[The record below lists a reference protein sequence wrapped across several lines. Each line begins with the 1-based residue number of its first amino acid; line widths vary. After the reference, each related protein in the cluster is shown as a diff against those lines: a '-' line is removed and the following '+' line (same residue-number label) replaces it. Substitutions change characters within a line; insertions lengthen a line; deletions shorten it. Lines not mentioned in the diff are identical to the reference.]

1 VAERRTAGDRIVLSG
16 MEFHAHHGAL
26 VEEERLGARFT
37 VDLEL
42 GLAMDLG
49 KEDRLAATVDYARL
63 YERVRELVTGS
74 RHRLIE
80 TLAAVIARAV
90 LAEEPLVST
99 VLVRV
104 HKPHAPLPGVV
115 RDVFVEVRRARER

>member
-1 VAERRTAGDRIVLSG
+1 VAERAAPGDRIVLSG
-16 MEFHAHHGAL
+16 MEFHAHHGTL

-42 GLAMDLG
+42 SLDIELG
-49 KEDRLAATVDYARL
+49 EEDRLAATVDYSRL
-63 YERVRELVTGS
+63 YQRVRELVTGS

-80 TLAAVIARAV
+80 TLAAIIARVV
-90 LAEEPLVST
+90 LAEEPLVGS

-115 RDVFVEVRRARER
+115 RDVFVEVHRARER

>member
-1 VAERRTAGDRIVLSG
+1 MPDGRARARDRIVLSG

-42 GLAMDLG
+42 ELELG
-49 KEDRLAATVDYARL
+49 EEDRLAATVDYARI
-63 YERVRELVTGS
+63 YARVRELVTGS

-80 TLAAVIARAV
+80 TLAAVIARVV
-90 LAEEPLVST
+90 LSDEPVVGS

-115 RDVFVEVRRARER
+115 RDVFVEVRREREG

>member
-1 VAERRTAGDRIVLSG
+1 MLAG

-26 VEEERLGARFT
+26 AEEARLGARFS

-42 GLAMDLG
+42 ELELG
-49 KEDRLAATVDYARL
+49 SEDRLDATVDYSRA
-63 YERVRELVTGS
+63 YETVRELVTGS

-80 TLAAVIARAV
+80 SLALAIAQRLLAQEENLLAVV
-90 LAEEPLVST
+90 
-99 VLVRV
+99 VRV

-115 RDVFVEVRRARER
+115 RDVFAEVRRERGE

>member
-1 VAERRTAGDRIVLSG
+1 MTHSSRPETDRIVLSG
-16 MEFHAHHGAL
+16 MEFHAHHGAFA
-26 VEEERLGARFT
+26 EEERLGARFT

-42 GLAMDLG
+42 GLALSEG
-49 KEDRLAATVDYARL
+49 DRLDETVDYSRVYA
-63 YERVRELVTGS
+63 RVRELVTGS

-80 TLAAVIARAV
+80 TLAARIARTV
-90 LAEEPLVST
+90 LTEEPLLSS

-115 RDVFVEVRRARER
+115 RDVYVEVLRERGT

>member
-1 VAERRTAGDRIVLSG
+1 MPDRIVLSG

-26 VEEERLGARFT
+26 AEEERLGARFT

-42 GLAMDLG
+42 GLELT
-49 KEDRLAATVDYARL
+49 EDDQLDSTVDYS
-63 YERVRELVTGS
+63 RVYDQVQRLVTGS

-80 TLAAVIARAV
+80 TLAGLIAGAV
-90 LAEEPLVST
+90 LAEEPLVQEI
-99 VLVRV
+99 VVRV

-115 RDVFVEVRRARER
+115 RDVFVEVRRTREV